1 MLDKSSNFKYDPD
14 MNKLGRRPRTL
25 EMDER
30 DKDIVKLR
38 IIDKRPLKDIAE
50 LYGISRQRVHQIVRE
65 YLQS

>member
-1 MLDKSSNFKYDPD
+1 
-14 MNKLGRRPRTL
+14 
-25 EMDER
+25 MDER